1 MEGTLDLLEREIQ
14 CPACMRW
21 AYPQLPRATG
31 FVRLEEAGQSRLN
44 ELAGAAEEV
53 EAWNNRRSSRTYRRP
68 QPVTPPQ
75 PPQKGWYVL
84 TDSGPQGP
92 FSDKQIIQ
100 FARAG
105 KINAANRLRK
115 ASNGTEVRAGDIP
128 NLFGAPPD
136 AKDGWYI
143 HTSKGDVG
151 PLAHAKV
158 AALAKAGKIGA
169 KTMMRYGDD
178 GQFIAA
184 GTVQGLIPTTT

>member
-14 CPACMRW
+14 CPSCMEW
-21 AYPQLPRATG
+21 AYPELPRATG
-31 FVRLEEAGQSRLN
+31 SVRPEEAGQSRLDK
-44 ELAGAAEEV
+44 LAGAAEEV
-53 EAWNNRRSSRTYRRP
+53 EAWNNRRSSQAFHPP

-75 PPQKGWYVL
+75 APQKGWYVL
-84 TDSGPQGP
+84 TDSGPRGP
-92 FSDKQIIQ
+92 FSDKQIMQ

-128 NLFGAPPD
+128 NLFSAPPGS
-136 AKDGWYI
+136 KDGWYI
-143 HTSKGDVG
+143 RTSKGNVG
-151 PLAHAKV
+151 PFAHTKV
-158 AALAKAGKIGA
+158 AALAKAGKISA